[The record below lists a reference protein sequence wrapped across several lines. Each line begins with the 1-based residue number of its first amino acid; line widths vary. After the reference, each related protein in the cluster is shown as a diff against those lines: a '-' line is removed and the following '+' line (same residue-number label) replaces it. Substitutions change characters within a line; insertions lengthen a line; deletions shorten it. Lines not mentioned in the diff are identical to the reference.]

1 MTKVVVN
8 GSVSLD
14 GYSAGP
20 NVGEDHPRGEG
31 GERLQLVPVLLG
43 GGSRLLDGLDPT
55 ELEAV
60 GVAPGDD
67 VVHLRFRVLR

>member
-1 MTKVVVN
+1 M
-8 GSVSLD
+8 
-14 GYSAGP
+14 
-20 NVGEDHPRGEG
+20 
-31 GERLQLVPVLLG
+31 PVLLG

-55 ELEAV
+55 KLEAV